1 MNSLYLCMGSAC
13 HQKGVYEV
21 LYKLRELISNNNLDV
36 TIELKGAF
44 CLGPCEDAIILK
56 EFDTTKTLNAVREL
70 SSPYHR
76 FVCFDGHF
84 GQKAIWSD
92 AIKQYLKQT
101 GIGITPY
108 FATHR
113 VDDYL
118 DIMQLLWWF
127 GVCGGIFASRA

>member
-56 EFDTTKTLNAVREL
+56 FKDIYFKKISVNNIE
-70 SSPYHR
+70 
-76 FVCFDGHF
+76 
-84 GQKAIWSD
+84 QKFTEEILP
-92 AIKQYLKQT
+92 K
-101 GIGITPY
+101 
-108 FATHR
+108 
-113 VDDYL
+113 
-118 DIMQLLWWF
+118 LLED
-127 GVCGGIFASRA
+127 